1 MAQQRRAR
9 AHMNIPICLAGILL
23 CLTMFS
29 IYVAS
34 NLFARYQTTAS
45 AEDDARVAK
54 FDVDV
59 TGQTQNP
66 VLAYAYGTV
75 MGNACTITVVNQSEV
90 AVRYDVI
97 VTLDAAAVGTTVQL
111 DGGNGEVVGATTS
124 FADVGVLPPNAG
136 AENAATHALS
146 FRMDWSALT
155 AEEWASLTGA
165 ETTGTAISKS
175 LNYTVTVNV
184 TQVD

>member
-9 AHMNIPICLAGILL
+9 ARMNIPICLAGILL

-45 AEDDARVAK
+45 SEDDARVAK
-54 FDVDV
+54 FDVAV
-59 TGQTQNP
+59 TGETQNP
-66 VLAYAYGTV
+66 VFAYGTPK
-75 MGNACTITVVNQSEV
+75 GNACTITVENRSEV

-97 VTLDAAAVGTTVQL
+97 VTLDAAATGTTVQL
-111 DGGNGEVVGATTS
+111 DGRDGTVDGTTTS
-124 FADVGVLPPNAG
+124 FADVGALPPNAG
-136 AENAATHALS
+136 AENAANHVLS
-146 FRMDWSALT
+146 FQMNWSALNT
-155 AEEWASLTGA
+155 GDWASLAGA
-165 ETTGTAISKS
+165 ETTGATISKS

>member
-66 VLAYAYGTV
+66 VFAYGTTT
-75 MGNACTITVVNQSEV
+75 GNACTITVENRSEV

-111 DGGNGEVVGATTS
+111 DGVGGTVDGATTS

-136 AENAATHALS
+136 AENAATHALA

-155 AEEWASLTGA
+155 AETWASLAGT
-165 ETTGTAISKS
+165 ETKGTAISKS